1 MILQELKQSLATLLK
16 VDSNALELRDI
27 KGGLSHKSY
36 RCDVSGLT
44 YYIKVY
50 NKIENILNVV
60 TYINQL
66 TEYMRGRGVPASRV
80 VSYSPEFPNIVVHE
94 FIEGKP
100 PSGELSQVAAI
111 AGLYSK
117 VAMIGRDHGKYLSK
131 PDYLSQ
137 IQIIRD
143 QLETS
148 QVSDA
153 EIDPVIHTGMLS
165 LADRVLSAL
174 EAGMRDE
181 KLLHIH
187 VHDDFTEKNILMDGD
202 QVKLLCDWDS
212 CRLRYCNEHIAS
224 TASRFSTTRP
234 LGGLLQ
240 QDKLDRFLGTL
251 HPVLFEN
258 MAGIEAFAVLF
269 PYWATLKHI
278 RTYLFRSAVV
288 HRDRPDLKQAL
299 LSWPLQHC
307 LWMIDSRQQVSD
319 WVCRAL
325 PSG

>member
-1 MILQELKQSLATLLK
+1 MQELKQSLATLLK

-100 PSGELSQVAAI
+100 PSGEFSQLAAI

-131 PDYLSQ
+131 PEYLST
-137 IQIIRD
+137 IRGVRE
-143 QLETS
+143 QLETTKA
-148 QVSDA
+148 SDA
-153 EIDPVIHTGMLS
+153 EFDPVIHNGMLS
-165 LADRVLSAL
+165 LTDTVLSAL
-174 EAGMRDE
+174 QTGIGDE
-181 KLLHIH
+181 KLLHLHI
-187 VHDDFTEKNILMDGD
+187 HDDFTEKNILMDED
-202 QVKLLCDWDS
+202 EVKLLCDWDS

-224 TASRFSTTRP
+224 TATRFSTTRP
-234 LGGLLQ
+234 LSGLLQ
-240 QDKLDRFLGTL
+240 QEKLYRFLGTL
-251 HPVLFEN
+251 HPALFQN
-258 MAGIEAFAVLF
+258 MAGIEAFARLF
-269 PYWATLKHI
+269 PVWATLNHI
-278 RTYLFRSAVV
+278 RTYPFRNVVV
-288 HRDRPDLKQAL
+288 HRDRPDLKEAL
-299 LSWPLQHC
+299 LAWPLQHC
-307 LWMIDSRQQVSD
+307 LWMIDNRQQVSD
-319 WVCRAL
+319 WVCQAL